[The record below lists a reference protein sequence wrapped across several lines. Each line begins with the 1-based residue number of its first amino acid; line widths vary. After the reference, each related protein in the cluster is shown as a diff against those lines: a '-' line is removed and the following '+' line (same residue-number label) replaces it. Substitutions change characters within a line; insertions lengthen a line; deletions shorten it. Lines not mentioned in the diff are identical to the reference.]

1 MFLRWYRKKI
11 AESVA
16 DKMAYMGTCPN
27 ERDVILSIIAPKDY
41 KRNKGI
47 HCNFFKKQDV
57 TLETDSD
64 KVVLTIKKSDN
75 KNGSI
80 TRIKNIREDIN
91 FKDRLSHNNRR

>member
-27 ERDVILSIIAPKDY
+27 ERDIILSIIAPKDY

-47 HCNFFKKQDV
+47 HCNTDCWVTDCKSYNFAKK
-57 TLETDSD
+57 
-64 KVVLTIKKSDN
+64 
-75 KNGSI
+75 
-80 TRIKNIREDIN
+80 
-91 FKDRLSHNNRR
+91 